1 MSWIM
6 PPRRFKAFDLTELFR
21 EVLAPQI
28 VVWHAGPM
36 RPSGFF
42 GFETE
47 SRPAAVPRQQAGD
60 LLRVAARVQLRAD
73 TSLVRDGGRTRLNRK
88 GLARLMHADA

>member
-28 VVWHAGPM
+28 VVWHAGPHATQ
-36 RPSGFF
+36 RVFRI
-42 GFETE
+42 ETE
-47 SRPAAVPRQQAGD
+47 WRPAACLGV
-60 LLRVAARVQLRAD
+60 
-73 TSLVRDGGRTRLNRK
+73 GR
-88 GLARLMHADA
+88 

>member
-28 VVWHAGPM
+28 VVWYAGPM

-42 GFETE
+42 G
-47 SRPAAVPRQQAGD
+47 SKRSGD
-60 LLRVAARVQLRAD
+60 RLRA
-73 TSLVRDGGRTRLNRK
+73 S
-88 GLARLMHADA
+88 A